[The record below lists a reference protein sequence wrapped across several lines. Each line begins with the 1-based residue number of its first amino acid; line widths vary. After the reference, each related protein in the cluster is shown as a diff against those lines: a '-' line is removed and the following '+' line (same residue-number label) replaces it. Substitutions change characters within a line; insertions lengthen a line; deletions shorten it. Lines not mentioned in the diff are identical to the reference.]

1 MNKTHSYRI
10 CTWYVWKKKKKKCC
24 WYKSVWEKVK
34 SFLPL
39 PLITERKKKKSL
51 RKRKKKS
58 SDLLSQGSQPAA
70 QTEASWEFTVF
81 TIVSS
86 NKDNDIK
93 EVQVPSSLDSNFSST
108 SNFRICNPDS
118 RFGRSLCL
126 NTDGCWGKVMLLI
139 YNIWMNSSRL
149 EGIKGRNTWKLLYFL
164 SYRQRVFMLLFAL
177 ESLPQRI
184 CIYTCLYQQFFKG
197 KKKSKL
203 RYSWRSSWHFVGMG
217 SSHFWFHSKQT
228 QEKWDFKA
236 WGASGPAWGLAVGS
250 PPEHRHLGLELN
262 FTHF

>member
-1 MNKTHSYRI
+1 MV
-10 CTWYVWKKKKKKCC
+10 CLEKKKKCC

-39 PLITERKKKKSL
+39 PLITKRKKKKSL

-58 SDLLSQGSQPAA
+58 SDLLSQGSQPVA

-81 TIVSS
+81 TIVLS

-93 EVQVPSSLDSNFSST
+93 EVQVPSSLDSNYSST
-108 SNFRICNPDS
+108 SNFHICNPDS

-126 NTDGCWGKVMLLI
+126 NTDGCWGKLMPLI

-149 EGIKGRNTWKLLYFL
+149 EGIKCRNTWKLLYFL
-164 SYRQRVFMLLFAL
+164 SYWQRVFLLLFAL

-197 KKKSKL
+197 KKKASWDTAEGLLGTLLEWGVPTFGSTVSKH
-203 RYSWRSSWHFVGMG
+203 R
-217 SSHFWFHSKQT
+217 K
-228 QEKWDFKA
+228 
-236 WGASGPAWGLAVGS
+236 SGISRHVALQDL
-250 PPEHRHLGLELN
+250 PEDLLWAALLNTDILG
-262 FTHF
+262 